1 MNNREALLV
10 KKIGLSGNR
19 SHFFLQGMQTFFSF
33 FFSFLDH
40 GDFVTLVFSLHVFMS
55 DFYSIK
61 SDLFLL

>member
-1 MNNREALLV
+1 M

-19 SHFFLQGMQTFFSF
+19 SHFFYRGCRLFFL